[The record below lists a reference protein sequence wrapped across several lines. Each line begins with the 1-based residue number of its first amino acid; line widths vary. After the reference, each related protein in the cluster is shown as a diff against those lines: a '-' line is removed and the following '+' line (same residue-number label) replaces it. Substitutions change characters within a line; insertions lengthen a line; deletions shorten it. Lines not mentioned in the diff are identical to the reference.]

1 MATLV
6 RFREPFREM
15 ATLHNE
21 MSRLAGGFFDA
32 NGRTNQAWAP
42 AVDVWETEDEI
53 VYAFDLPGI
62 PEDKI
67 SVELDDG
74 ALTVSA
80 EREREQKTE
89 GRNFYRAE
97 RRFGSFSRTIGVPQG
112 VSENDVSAQY
122 EHGVLQVHVRKPEQ
136 PKPRKI
142 QVGVGGSSEQKT
154 IEGKATQK

>member
-1 MATLV
+1 V
-6 RFREPFREM
+6 R
-15 ATLHNE
+15 
-21 MSRLAGGFFDA
+21 
-32 NGRTNQAWAP
+32 
-42 AVDVWETEDEI
+42 EI

-89 GRNFYRAE
+89 APNFYRAE

-112 VSENDVSAQY
+112 VAEADVTAHY

-136 PKPRKI
+136 PKPKKI
-142 QVGVGGSSEQKT
+142 SIGVGGSSEQKT

>member
-6 RFREPFREM
+6 RWEPFREL
-15 ATLHNE
+15 AALQSE
-21 MSRLAGGFFDA
+21 MSRFMNGLAEG
-32 NGRTNQAWAP
+32 NGRQTQSWVPTA
-42 AVDVWETEDEI
+42 DVWETEGEI

-67 SVELDDG
+67 SVELDEG

-80 EREREQKTE
+80 EREREQKNDGE
-89 GRNFYRAE
+89 NFYRAE

-112 VSENDVSAQY
+112 VSENDVSAHY
-122 EHGVLQVHVRKPEQ
+122 EHGVLEVHIRKPEQ

-142 QVGVGGSSEQKT
+142 EVGGGASQQKT

>member
-6 RFREPFREM
+6 RWEPFREL
-15 ATLHNE
+15 AALQSD
-21 MSRLAGGFFDA
+21 MSRFMNGLGGVVEGGGD
-32 NGRTNQAWAP
+32 GRTTQSWVP
-42 AVDVWETEDEI
+42 TVDVWENEHEI

-62 PEDKI
+62 PEDKV

-142 QVGVGGSSEQKT
+142 QVGVGGS
-154 IEGKATQK
+154 

>member
-15 ATLHNE
+15 AALHNE
-21 MSRLAGGFFDA
+21 MRRLAGGFFDA

-67 SVELDDG
+67 SVELDEG
-74 ALTVSA
+74 ALTVTA
-80 EREREQKTE
+80 EREREQRSE
-89 GRNFYRAE
+89 GASFYRSE
-97 RRFGSFSRTIGVPQG
+97 RRFGSFARTIGVPQG
-112 VSENDVSAQY
+112 VSDSDVTAHC
-122 EHGVLQVHVRKPEQ
+122 EHGVLEVHIRKPEQ

-142 QVGVGGSSEQKT
+142 EIGVGTDHKT
-154 IEGKATQK
+154 IEGKKAEQK